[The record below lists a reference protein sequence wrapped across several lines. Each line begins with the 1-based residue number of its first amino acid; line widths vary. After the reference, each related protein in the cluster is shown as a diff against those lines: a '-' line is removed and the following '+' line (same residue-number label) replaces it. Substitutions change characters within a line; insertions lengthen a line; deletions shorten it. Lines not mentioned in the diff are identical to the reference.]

1 MAAMTENM
9 KMKFNPSAQ
18 RRSETGAENGLQIFS
33 ASLCVLRSAISRLR
47 RVLRRFSRSA
57 DSLVREFHAT
67 PKQHADKAVRAP
79 SVAAPPRYAFA
90 LI

>member
-1 MAAMTENM
+1 MIENM
-9 KMKFNPSAQ
+9 KMKFNASAQ
-18 RRSETGAENGLQIFS
+18 SRSPTGAENGLQIFS
-33 ASLCVLRSAISRLR
+33 ASLCVLRSAISQLR
-47 RVLRRFSRSA
+47 RVPRRFSRSA

-79 SVAAPPRYAFA
+79 LVAAPPRHASA